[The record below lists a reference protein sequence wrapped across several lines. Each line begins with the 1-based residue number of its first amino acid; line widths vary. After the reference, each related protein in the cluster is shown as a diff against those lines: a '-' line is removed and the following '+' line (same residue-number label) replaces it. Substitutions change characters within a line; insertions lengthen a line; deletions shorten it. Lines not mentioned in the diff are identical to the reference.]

1 MGNFKKLI
9 IGLAL
14 TTMAFTSLVGCGK
27 KPSNQQSS
35 GPKEHTAVSKTI
47 GTGGGFLK
55 DGTNVNITIP
65 EGALK
70 ESTTISALYI
80 EDATLLSND
89 ISMGFLGAVEF
100 GPSGTTFDKP
110 VEVSLK
116 LANPTSFYEVA
127 VFCYDEE
134 SNRWD
139 YVCDAEVEETIAT
152 FKVTHFSK
160 YELLNLTQE
169 MYLKFYDLVYEAVLN
184 DKSDAWISESY
195 KEYLVDYEHVMD
207 LYTKY
212 GNYWYEPCGLFVYG
226 DYLINGKSGDQEAL
240 HFQVGESNK
249 VGDKYGVSTV
259 GGLFAKKSEFEKAK
273 RTATE
278 TTQIIDVTVVLE
290 YRMIKPVIQ
299 LSAAKYKLKKNES
312 TTVTVFC
319 HYSNPNNYF
328 SQFQDLILDNYD
340 LDLKVDSNHLKL
352 EKDHVV
358 TNGEGKATFQ
368 VTSNDAKADTVRA
381 IFDVSGDFGTHAE
394 GNTRIQ
400 GNEKIVYNMSGHIH
414 EEWNYVTGSSE
425 TEDYS
430 DSWESLIYTGKT
442 GSVNISVD
450 YDFAGTIAWTSG
462 ISIYGGAPVEG
473 EISMSNVEVNVSS
486 SPSERVCTIDHPMD
500 KYQYEC
506 HSVEKFTD
514 YPFESPQVEVR
525 PAPKSTFY
533 GEQIEEPLV
542 SWWGYSK
549 EDEDFYPGDYFIIIN
564 AQSCTHREYDY
575 HRIDL
580 HNPDMPIDETHH
592 EEGDEYNDEYW
603 RIYYGMPLL
612 MCFEEKEGT
621 QTCTIDDYFNEMGS
635 GDTIWATDE
644 NRTTTQTITLTKQ
657 N

>member
-152 FKVTHFSK
+152 FKVNHFSK

-278 TTQIIDVTVVLE
+278 TTQIVDVTVVLE
-290 YRMIKPVIQ
+290 YKMIKPTIQ
-299 LSAAKYKLKKNES
+299 LTASKYKLKKGES
-312 TTVTVFC
+312 TTVTAFC
-319 HYSNPNNYF
+319 HHSNPHNYF
-328 SQFQDLILDNYD
+328 SEYQELILSYYD
-340 LDLKVDSNHLKL
+340 LDLKTDANHLKL
-352 EKDHVV
+352 DKDHIV
-358 TNGEGKATFQ
+358 TNGDGKASFQ
-368 VTSNDAKADTVRA
+368 VTSNDGKAETIRA

-394 GNTRIQ
+394 GSTRIQ
-400 GNEKIVYNMSGHIH
+400 GNEKVVYNMTGHIH
-414 EEWNYVTGSSE
+414 EEWNYVTGDDE
-425 TEDYS
+425 TRDYS
-430 DSWESLIYTGKT
+430 DKWETDVHTGT
-442 GSVNISVD
+442 LGSVNISVD
-450 YDFAGTIAWTSG
+450 YDFKGTITWTNG
-462 ISIYGGAPVEG
+462 IAIYGGAPVEG
-473 EISMSNVEVNVSS
+473 VIDMTNLEVSLSTSPSS
-486 SPSERVCTIDHPMD
+486 STRKIDHPMD
-500 KYQYEC
+500 EYKYEF
-506 HSVEKFTD
+506 HSVETYTFYHFNTYQIEAK
-514 YPFESPQVEVR
+514 

-533 GEQIEEPLV
+533 GEQV
-542 SWWGYSK
+542 DGVYASWWGYP
-549 EDEDFYPGDYFIIIN
+549 EGDEDFYPGDIFIEISGETRTN
-564 AQSCTHREYDY
+564 WKYDY

-580 HNPDMPIDETHH
+580 HIPEKPVDDVVSKDE
-592 EEGDEYNDEYW
+592 DEFDEEYW
-603 RIYYGMPLL
+603 RVMYGMPLI

-621 QTCTIDDYFNEMGS
+621 QTCTIDDFFNELGS
-635 GDTIWATDE
+635 GGTINGRE
-644 NRTTTQTITLTKQ
+644 EERFVTQTITLTKQ